1 MVTDENQSGKRASLR
16 NMVSYMFQ
24 HQNLMA
30 SKFALFYR
38 FSDYYKRKDAIDQFP
53 VFAGMI
59 GQEYYSTLIELNALE
74 AQLRRKERQQKVNIK
89 STAYVKKSLSPLLCD
104 YYALLGMKLEPTL
117 TAQKMLRLSKE
128 LPEFDDSQ
136 FFGEAE
142 IVSRY
147 NNLHVQLVFHPD
159 SI

>member
-1 MVTDENQSGKRASLR
+1 MLPISDFPT
-16 NMVSYMFQ
+16 
-24 HQNLMA
+24 HT
-30 SKFALFYR
+30 FYR
-38 FSDYYKRKDAIDQFP
+38 S
-53 VFAGMI
+53 
-59 GQEYYSTLIELNALE
+59 L
-74 AQLRRKERQQKVNIK
+74 VNIK

-128 LPEFDDSQ
+128 LPEFDDAQ

-147 NNLHVQLVFHPD
+147 NNLHVQLESLRDEERDIRLRIDRVSSTSEVGGKFTSMLRQVKQQTDCKRLIIPPRKGSGD
-159 SI
+159 LVRGPRRI